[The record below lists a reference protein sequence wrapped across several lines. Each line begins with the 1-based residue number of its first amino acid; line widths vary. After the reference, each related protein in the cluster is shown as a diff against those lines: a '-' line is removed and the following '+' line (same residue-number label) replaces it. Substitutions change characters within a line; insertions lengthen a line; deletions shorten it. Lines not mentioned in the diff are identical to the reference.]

1 MSKSLSNYIASFGY
15 FDKSS
20 IVLSVA
26 TGSISI
32 ASFTTIIRA
41 PAGIVSASFSL
52 AFAVFIGIV
61 RKLLKTTRN
70 QKKKHDKIVR
80 LARTKLNSI
89 ESKIS
94 DALLNSKVTH
104 KDFMTIINEL
114 KKSRI
119 KRKH

>member
-1 MSKSLSNYIASFGY
+1 MSKSLSNYIASFDY

-32 ASFTTIIRA
+32 ALFTTIIRA
-41 PAGIVSASFSL
+41 PSEIVSASFSL

-70 QKKKHDKIVR
+70 KKKKHV
-80 LARTKLNSI
+80 KL
-89 ESKIS
+89 
-94 DALLNSKVTH
+94 LG
-104 KDFMTIINEL
+104 
-114 KKSRI
+114 
-119 KRKH
+119 